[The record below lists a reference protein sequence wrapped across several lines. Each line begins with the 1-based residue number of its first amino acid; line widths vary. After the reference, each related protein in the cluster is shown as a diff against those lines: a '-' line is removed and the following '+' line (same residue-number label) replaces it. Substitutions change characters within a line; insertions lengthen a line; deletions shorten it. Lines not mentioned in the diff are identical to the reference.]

1 MTNERQVLY
10 LFIVCTLLILGYQAV
25 IFVVTAV
32 SWSSGSQPQ
41 PLADPAEWPL
51 PLQDLRAAMAADGFD
66 VASLEVYQ
74 LDPLPDEKAIVR
86 MPNSDAALEFLTQR
100 WELTPVGSLPPEIE
114 RELQRLPDDWQ
125 PGDLKQL
132 QPLESRSVRE
142 QSEGDL
148 YYVFRSVDGQQIYI
162 RYYFDF

>member
-1 MTNERQVLY
+1 MTTERRLLY
-10 LFIVCTLLILGYQAV
+10 LFIVYTLLILSYQAV

-41 PLADPAEWPL
+41 QLADPAEWPL

-66 VASLEVYQ
+66 VASIEVYQ
-74 LDPLPDEKAIVR
+74 LDPLPDERAIMR
-86 MPNSDAALEFLTQR
+86 MPNSAATLDFLTQR
-100 WELTPVGSLPPEIE
+100 WELTPVESLPPEIE

-132 QPLESRSVRE
+132 QLLESRSVRE
-142 QSEGDL
+142 RTDGDL
-148 YYVFRSVDGQQIYI
+148 YYVFRSADGQRIYVD
-162 RYYFDF
+162 YYFDF